1 MLREPIALA
10 ARDHL
15 GGANVVLIDKLD
27 PAAIDA
33 VLLDVDADRARRV
46 RAELAASTSA
56 IVPIVASAGN
66 GEGDWMRLVVERTL
80 TVNTAA
86 AGGNAALLS
95 LSEDTL

>member
-56 IVPIVASAGN
+56 IVPIVAWDATAKATGCASSSSA
-66 GEGDWMRLVVERTL
+66 R
-80 TVNTAA
+80 
-86 AGGNAALLS
+86 
-95 LSEDTL
+95 